1 MLKFKCRHII
11 LFNVLLVFIFTQVG
25 YSQHLWVKTNVVN
38 AIVARP
44 SLDVDVQFLPQH
56 SIALHASSGVTWF
69 YKKTHKPYYR
79 FRTITLDYLPHLKH
93 SKSDVYTLR
102 GLVYAGLIERKIYR
116 DEVKVEPWY
125 SLKNR
130 KGRDFTGN
138 AWRAGLGISNFFKAG
153 KRISFEQQIGIGI
166 GKYYKVRDEYYPV
179 SEEPSRTFWIG
190 YIDFRFALNVA
201 VQLF

>member
-1 MLKFKCRHII
+1 MLKFKFLHII
-11 LFNVLLVFIFTQVG
+11 LLNALVLIFTQVG

-44 SLDVDVQFLPQH
+44 SLDVDVQLHRQH
-56 SIALHASSGVTWF
+56 SLSLHASSGVTWF
-69 YKKTHKPYYR
+69 YKKTHEPYYR

-179 SEEPSRTFWIG
+179 SEEPSRSFWIG